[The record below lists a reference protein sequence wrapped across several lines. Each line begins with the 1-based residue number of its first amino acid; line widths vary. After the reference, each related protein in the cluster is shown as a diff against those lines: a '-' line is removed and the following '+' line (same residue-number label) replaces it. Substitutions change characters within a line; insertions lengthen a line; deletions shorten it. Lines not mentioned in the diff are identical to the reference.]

1 MERARLRRRLAAEF
15 DDEAVRTVVRAA
27 GDLADSGQLATD
39 AGYDL
44 TADRVVEHLQDAPA
58 AFTLAERWNW
68 WVGSLELAYGPD
80 YHQFRVRTV
89 E

>member
-1 MERARLRRRLAAEF
+1 MERARLRRQLAAEF
-15 DDEAVRTVVRAA
+15 DTDAVRTVVRAA
-27 GDLADSGQLATD
+27 GDLADSGQLAAD

-44 TADRVVEHLQDAPA
+44 TADLVVDHLQDAPA
-58 AFTLAERWNW
+58 GFTLVERWNW
-68 WVGSLELAYGPD
+68 WVGSLELAYGHD